1 MAKRKSN
8 KKAGKEVGKKTRDK
22 GAAKSAAKN
31 PTVHKPMD
39 VKDEAIIESPSDID
53 HPLEQTDRTQTAK
66 SADGSKDVDVGKSDA
81 VIPSEKVDDLDKD
94 DQTGGE
100 TEAIS
105 EAAAEA
111 ERPADEVE
119 KLQTEEQTGSATGAV
134 IEGSDADGSLTENA
148 GDTQADKPVDDA
160 PESVV
165 EDTVTTESATEEIDA
180 FQADKQADDSTEADV
195 ESFDTETHAGK
206 VEVPQADDQ
215 TDEITEAILEAAA
228 ETERIAEEAES
239 LQIEDEQTS
248 IVVDAEDTDSA
259 RSLSQETEDTQTG
272 KLTDDVSD
280 SVVENTV
287 AVESPT
293 EKIDDTGTDDRPED
307 VNEALIEDPD
317 TIESR
322 IEKADDTQTDSQI
335 QAGEVI
341 EVTAETERPAEEAES
356 LQAEDE
362 QTGIVVDAEDTE
374 SAESVSPETEDTQ
387 TDKLADD
394 VSESVIE
401 DSVAAESSTEKIDDT
416 TRTDDQSE
424 DVIETAAESQTVVD
438 RIKKFFSGIFR
449 IGSKIDDSAE
459 EGIESSETVADHA
472 GKTDDARTDNQAVF
486 PTEANVEGSDNE
498 IKSSVYSDIKPYL
511 TKKTGIIISVS
522 IMIAAVILL
531 IVASIER
538 RSAKKSLVQF
548 SKVAESIKQMQEET
562 LKDREQVTQSQ
573 IESRELIIDTLS
585 LTRNGLELER
595 ANTDEVEVKRI
606 IGVFINDIDERIT
619 KIKADIALLK
629 NKLKETD

>member
-8 KKAGKEVGKKTRDK
+8 KKTGKEFSKKTRDK
-22 GAAKSAAKN
+22 GAAKSAAKK
-31 PTVHKPMD
+31 PAAHKPAD
-39 VKDEAIIESPSDID
+39 DKDNAIIESPSDIE
-53 HPLEQTDRTQTAK
+53 HPLEQIDGTQTDK
-66 SADGSKDVDVGKSDA
+66 PADGSKEVDVGKSYTETPTGKGED
-81 VIPSEKVDDLDKD
+81 SQKD
-94 DQTGGE
+94 DQSRGV
-100 TEAIS
+100 TEVIL
-105 EAAAEA
+105 EAVSKE
-111 ERPADEVE
+111 EGPSDEVGN
-119 KLQTEEQTGSATGAV
+119 LQTEEQTGSATGAV
-134 IEGSDADGSLTENA
+134 VDGPDAEGNLTESG
-148 GDTQADKPVDDA
+148 GDTQADRLVDDA

-165 EDTVTTESATEEIDA
+165 EGSVTTESTTEETDA
-180 FQADKQADDSTEADV
+180 FQTDKQAEDSIEEGV
-195 ESFDTETHAGK
+195 EGSDTEVHAGK

-215 TDEITEAILEAAA
+215 TVEITEAILEAAA
-228 ETERIAEEAES
+228 ETERLAEEAES
-239 LQIEDEQTS
+239 LQAEDEQTS
-248 IVVDAEDTDSA
+248 IVVDAEDAGSA
-259 RSLSQETEDTQTG
+259 ENLRQEAEDTQTG

-280 SVVENTV
+280 SVVENSV
-287 AVESPT
+287 AAESPT
-293 EKIDDTGTDDRPED
+293 EKIDDTETGDRPED

-322 IEKADDTQTDSQI
+322 IEKADDTQTDSQS
-335 QAGEVI
+335 QAGDVI
-341 EVTAETERPAEEAES
+341 DVTAEAERPAEEAES

-362 QTGIVVDAEDTE
+362 QTGFVVDAEDTE
-374 SAESVSPETEDTQ
+374 SAESLSLKTEDTQ

-394 VSESVIE
+394 VSESVVE
-401 DSVAAESSTEKIDDT
+401 DPVAAESSTEKIDDT
-416 TRTDDQSE
+416 RTDVQSE
-424 DVIETAAESQTVVD
+424 DVIETAAEGQTVVD

-449 IGSKIDDSAE
+449 IGSKTDDSAE
-459 EGIESSETVADHA
+459 DGIESSETVANHA
-472 GKTDDARTDNQAVF
+472 GKADDARTDNQAVF
-486 PTEANVEGSDNE
+486 PTKANVEGSDNE
-498 IKSSVYSDIKPYL
+498 IQSSVYSDIKPYL

-548 SKVAESIKQMQEET
+548 SKVAESIKQMQEQT

-629 NKLKETD
+629 NKLKETG